1 MARVV
6 RAAADRFPMKPP
18 IYFYISGD
26 QAARINAIPSLRT
39 ASAEDRQMLFGTA
52 TTTHHNWCSQTS
64 IYLREA
70 GFDCRVVN
78 EFPEDGIVFASV
90 SDVGYTRRPG
100 QKALLV
106 CILADGNAS
115 HFYAPCHV
123 VQNREQLRWIR
134 AAYFIPHWPQSLLI
148 PRDRGRGSRCEN
160 VFFFGDEP
168 NLAAELRGDSFRREV
183 DVLGMNLRLIPPT
196 RWHDYS
202 EADAVLAVRGFDDNL
217 CHNKP
222 ATKLVNAWR
231 AGVPAVLGRESAY
244 LAERAGPLDY
254 LEVRSREDVLAALRR
269 LRSDG
274 DLYRDM
280 VANGL
285 RRGEAFDPSV
295 VTRHWIE
302 YITSV
307 AEPRYRRWRQSS
319 WLVRQTYLARR
330 YGEMRWRGV
339 LGRLGLAR

>member
-1 MARVV
+1 MPGNGSGKMAQVIRT
-6 RAAADRFPMKPP
+6 AANRFPMKPP

-26 QAARINAIPSLRT
+26 EAARINEIPSLRT
-39 ASAEDRQMLFGTA
+39 ATAEDLHRISTGTK
-52 TTTHHNWCSQTS
+52 HPWCSQTS

-70 GFDCRVVN
+70 GLDCRVVN
-78 EFPEDGIVFASV
+78 DFPGEGIVFASV
-90 SDVGYTRRPG
+90 ADIEYTRLPNA
-100 QKALLV
+100 KTLLV
-106 CILADGNAS
+106 CILADGTAS

-134 AAYFIPHWPQSLLI
+134 DPYFIPFWPQPQAI
-148 PRDRGRGSRCEN
+148 PRDPGRGSRCEN

-168 NLAAELRGDSFRREV
+168 NLVAELRGDSFRREV
-183 DVLGMNLRLIPPT
+183 KALGMNFRLIPPT

-202 EADAVLAVRGFDDNL
+202 EADAVLAVRGFDDNP

-244 LAERAGPLDY
+244 LAEREGPLDY
-254 LEVRSREDVLAALRR
+254 LEVRSRQDVIAALRR
-269 LRSDG
+269 LRSDA
-274 DLYRDM
+274 DLYRSM

-285 RRGEAFDPSV
+285 RRGQAFDPTV
-295 VTRHWIE
+295 ITRRWID

-307 AEPRYRRWRQSS
+307 AEPRYRRCVSHARSRQRVQDGDPRRM
-319 WLVRQTYLARR
+319 LVRY
-330 YGEMRWRGV
+330 EDM
-339 LGRLGLAR
+339 